1 LIFESRDG
9 KFPPVEM
16 TKKNTLRQ
24 QIESNGLVLIALM
37 MVVIFWVFDTLSS
50 GPIWTRAA
58 IAALVIIYG
67 FFTQGLI
74 NSRKQALEEKERTQ
88 QQLIQTEKL
97 AALGS
102 VAAGVAHEVKNPLAI
117 IVQGVEYLKKALH
130 DDALLAD
137 VAARI
142 EKSALRADNI
152 IKALLGYARQ
162 IAIKTEEADIVPLI
176 DETLLLV
183 DHQINLKQIRVEKRY
198 ASGLPQVVMD
208 SSQIRQVL
216 INLFMNA
223 IDAMSGEGVL
233 SVSTA
238 PARGEDGQPLVQV
251 VVSDTGN
258 GIPED
263 RLQKVFDP
271 FFTTKGSAGN
281 TGLGLSISKG
291 IIDRHQGTI
300 VIDSEEGR
308 GTRVTMGLPAG
319 RIEKSDDSNQYKE
332 T

>member
-1 LIFESRDG
+1 
-9 KFPPVEM
+9 M
-16 TKKNTLRQ
+16 AKKITLRE

-37 MVVIFWVFDTLSS
+37 MVLIFWVFDTLAS
-50 GPIWTRAA
+50 GPFLTRAA
-58 IAALVIIYG
+58 IAVLVLVYG

-97 AALGS
+97 AALGA

-117 IVQGVEYLKKALH
+117 IVQGVTYLQKALRH
-130 DDALLAD
+130 DELLAD

-152 IKALLGYARQ
+152 VKALLGFARQ

-183 DHQINLKQIRVEKRY
+183 NHQISLKRIRVERRY

-208 SSQIRQVL
+208 ISQVRQVL

-223 IDAMSGEGVL
+223 VEAMSDEGVL
-233 SVSTA
+233 GVSTA
-238 PARGEDGQPLVQV
+238 LATGEDGQPLVQV
-251 VVSDTGN
+251 VVSDTGK
-258 GIPED
+258 GISEESL
-263 RLQKVFDP
+263 RKVFDP
-271 FFTTKGSAGN
+271 FFTTKDATGN

-300 VIDSEEGR
+300 VIESDPGR
-308 GTRVTMGLPAG
+308 GTHVTIGLPASRVEEAAG
-319 RIEKSDDSNQYKE
+319 PK

>member
-1 LIFESRDG
+1 
-9 KFPPVEM
+9 M
-16 TKKNTLRQ
+16 TKNISLRK
-24 QIESNGLVLIALM
+24 QIESNGLILIAMM
-37 MVVIFWVFDTLSS
+37 MVLIFWVFDTLSS
-50 GPIWTRAA
+50 GPLLTRAA

-67 FFTQGLI
+67 IFTQILI

-117 IVQGVEYLKKALH
+117 IVQGVTFLQTALR
-130 DDALLAD
+130 DDTRLAD

-142 EKSALRADNI
+142 EKAALRADNI
-152 IKALLGYARQ
+152 VKALLGFARQ
-162 IAIKTEEADIVPLI
+162 IAIKTEEADIAPLI

-183 DHQINLKQIRVEKRY
+183 DHQINLKHIRVEKQY

-223 IDAMSGEGVL
+223 VEAMPEEGVL
-233 SVSTA
+233 GIRTGTA
-238 PARGEDGQPLVQV
+238 RDEDGRPLVQV
-251 VVSDTGN
+251 VVSDSGE

-271 FFTTKGSAGN
+271 FFTTKDSTGN

-300 VIDSEEGR
+300 VIESETGR
-308 GTRVTMGLPAG
+308 GTRLTIGLPAS
-319 RIEKSDDSNQYKE
+319 RIEKSAGPN
-332 T
+332 

>member
-1 LIFESRDG
+1 
-9 KFPPVEM
+9 M
-16 TKKNTLRQ
+16 TKKITLRE
-24 QIESNGLVLIALM
+24 QIENNGLFLIALM
-37 MVVIFWVFDTLSS
+37 MVLIFWVFDTLSS
-50 GPIWTRAA
+50 GPVLTRVA

-67 FFTQGLI
+67 IFTQGLI
-74 NSRKQALEEKERTQ
+74 NARKQALEEKERTQ

-97 AALGS
+97 AALGA

-117 IVQGVEYLKKALH
+117 IVQGVAFLQTALRG
-130 DDALLAD
+130 DERLSD

-152 IKALLGYARQ
+152 IKALLGFARQ
-162 IAIKTEEADIVPLI
+162 IAIKTEEAEIAPLI
-176 DETLLLV
+176 DETVLLV
-183 DHQINLKQIRVEKRY
+183 DHQIHLKHIRVEKRY

-208 SSQIRQVL
+208 SSRIRQVL

-223 IDAMSGEGVL
+223 IEAMSDGGVL
-233 SVSTA
+233 SVSTVA
-238 PARGEDGQPLVQV
+238 ARGEDGQPLVQV
-251 VVSDTGN
+251 VVSDTGE

-271 FFTTKGSAGN
+271 FFTTKDSTGN

-300 VIDSEEGR
+300 VIDSDASR
-308 GTRVTMGLPAG
+308 GTRVTISLPAS
-319 RIEKSDDSNQYKE
+319 RIEKSAAPNQ
-332 T
+332 

>member
-1 LIFESRDG
+1 
-9 KFPPVEM
+9 M
-16 TKKNTLRQ
+16 TKKITLRRH
-24 QIESNGLVLIALM
+24 IENNGLILIALM
-37 MVVIFWVFDTLSS
+37 MVLIFWVFDTLSS
-50 GPIWTRAA
+50 GPFLTRAA

-67 FFTQGLI
+67 IFTQGLI

-117 IVQGVEYLKKALH
+117 IVQGVEYLKKALK

-137 VAARI
+137 VAVRI
-142 EKSALRADNI
+142 EKSAIRADNI
-152 IKALLGYARQ
+152 VKALLGFARQ
-162 IAIKTEEADIVPLI
+162 IAIKTEEADIAPLI
-176 DETLLLV
+176 DETILLV
-183 DHQINLKQIRVEKRY
+183 DHQINRKHIRVEKRY

-223 IDAMSGEGVL
+223 IESMSEGGVL
-233 SVSTA
+233 GIRTG
-238 PARGEDGQPLVQV
+238 PAMGDDSQPLVQV
-251 VVSDTGN
+251 VVSDTGE

-271 FFTTKGSAGN
+271 FFTTKDKLGN

-291 IIDRHQGTI
+291 IIDRHQGTV
-300 VIDSEEGR
+300 VIESETGR
-308 GTRVTMGLPAG
+308 GTSVTIGLPAS
-319 RIEKSDDSNQYKE
+319 RIEKSAGPNQ
-332 T
+332 

>member
-1 LIFESRDG
+1 
-9 KFPPVEM
+9 M
-16 TKKNTLRQ
+16 TKKITLRKH
-24 QIESNGLVLIALM
+24 IENNGLILIALM
-37 MVVIFWVFDTLSS
+37 MVLIFWVFDTLSS
-50 GPIWTRAA
+50 GPVLTRTA
-58 IAALVIIYG
+58 IAGLVIVYG
-67 FFTQGLI
+67 IFTQGLI

-117 IVQGVEYLKKALH
+117 IVQGVEYLKKVLQ

-142 EKSALRADNI
+142 EKSAFRADNI
-152 IKALLGYARQ
+152 IKALLGFARQ
-162 IAIKTEEADIVPLI
+162 IAIKTEEADIAPLI

-183 DHQINLKQIRVEKRY
+183 EHQINRKQIRVEKHC
-198 ASGLPQVVMD
+198 APGLPHVVMD

-223 IDAMSGEGVL
+223 VEAMSDGGVL
-233 SVSTA
+233 GIRTGQA
-238 PARGEDGQPLVQV
+238 TGEDGQPLVQV
-251 VVSDTGN
+251 VVSDTGE

-271 FFTTKGSAGN
+271 FFTTKNATGN

-291 IIDRHQGTI
+291 IIDRHQGNI
-300 VIDSEEGR
+300 VIESEAGR
-308 GTRVTMGLPAG
+308 GTRVTIGLPAS
-319 RIEKSDDSNQYKE
+319 RIDKSAGPNQ
-332 T
+332 

>member
-1 LIFESRDG
+1 
-9 KFPPVEM
+9 M
-16 TKKNTLRQ
+16 TKKITLRE
-24 QIESNGLVLIALM
+24 QIENNGLFLIALM
-37 MVVIFWVFDTLSS
+37 MVLIFWVFDTLSS
-50 GPIWTRAA
+50 GPFLTRVA

-67 FFTQGLI
+67 IFTQGLI

-117 IVQGVEYLKKALH
+117 IVQGVEYLKKALK
-130 DDALLAD
+130 DDARLAD
-137 VAARI
+137 VAVRI
-142 EKSALRADNI
+142 EKSAIRADNI
-152 IKALLGYARQ
+152 VKALLGFARQ
-162 IAIKTEEADIVPLI
+162 IAIKTEEADIAPLI
-176 DETLLLV
+176 DETILLV
-183 DHQINLKQIRVEKRY
+183 DHQINVKHIRVERQY

-223 IDAMSGEGVL
+223 IEAMSERGVL
-233 SVSTA
+233 SISTA
-238 PARGEDGQPLVQV
+238 PVRVEDGQPLVQV
-251 VVSDTGN
+251 VVSDTGE
-258 GIPED
+258 GIPEE

-271 FFTTKGSAGN
+271 FFTTKDSKGN

-300 VIDSEEGR
+300 VIESEAGR
-308 GTRVTMGLPAG
+308 GTRVTIGLPAS
-319 RIEKSDDSNQYKE
+319 RIEKAAGPNQ
-332 T
+332 

>member
-1 LIFESRDG
+1 
-9 KFPPVEM
+9 M
-16 TKKNTLRQ
+16 TKKITLRKH
-24 QIESNGLVLIALM
+24 IENNGLILIALM
-37 MVVIFWVFDTLSS
+37 MVLIFWVFDTLSS
-50 GPIWTRAA
+50 GPFLTRAA
-58 IAALVIIYG
+58 IAALVIVYG
-67 FFTQGLI
+67 IFTQGLI

-117 IVQGVEYLKKALH
+117 IIQGVAFLQTALH
-130 DDALLAD
+130 GDERLAD

-152 IKALLGYARQ
+152 VKALLGFARQ
-162 IAIKTEEADIVPLI
+162 IAIKTEEADIAPLI
-176 DETLLLV
+176 DETILLV
-183 DHQINLKQIRVEKRY
+183 DHQINLKHIRVEKRY

-223 IDAMSGEGVL
+223 IEAMSEGGVL
-233 SVSTA
+233 GIRTG
-238 PARGEDGQPLVQV
+238 PAMGEDNQPLVQI
-251 VVSDTGN
+251 VVSDTGE

-271 FFTTKGSAGN
+271 FFTTKDKMGN

-291 IIDRHQGTI
+291 IIDRHQGT
-300 VIDSEEGR
+300 VVVESEAGR
-308 GTRVTMGLPAG
+308 GTRVTIGLPAT
-319 RIEKSDDSNQYKE
+319 RIEKSSGPNE
-332 T
+332 

>member
-1 LIFESRDG
+1 LRAGTEVSTS
-9 KFPPVEM
+9 KM
-16 TKKNTLRQ
+16 TKSITLRKR
-24 QIESNGLVLIALM
+24 IENNGLILIALM
-37 MVVIFWVFDTLSS
+37 MVLIFWVFDTLSS
-50 GPIWTRAA
+50 GPILTRTA

-67 FFTQGLI
+67 IFTQGLI

-130 DDALLAD
+130 DDARLSD
-137 VAARI
+137 VAERI
-142 EKSALRADNI
+142 EKSTIRADNI
-152 IKALLGYARQ
+152 IKALLGFARQ
-162 IAIKTEEADIVPLI
+162 VAIKTEEADIAPLI

-183 DHQINLKQIRVEKRY
+183 DHQINRKHIRVETHY
-198 ASGLPQVVMD
+198 APGLPQVVVD

-223 IDAMSGEGVL
+223 IEAMSEGGVL
-233 SVSTA
+233 GIRTG
-238 PARGEDGQPLVQV
+238 PAKDEDGQPLVQV
-251 VVSDTGN
+251 FVSDTGE
-258 GIPED
+258 GVPED

-271 FFTTKGSAGN
+271 FFTTKNAVGN

-300 VIDSEEGR
+300 VIESEVGR
-308 GTRVTMGLPAG
+308 GTRVTIGLPAR
-319 RIEKSDDSNQYKE
+319 RIEKSASPNQ
-332 T
+332 